1 MHGPGGVCIVCE
13 TRDLNVHLSFESVKA
28 HRLIIFLELPK

>member
-1 MHGPGGVCIVCE
+1 MRGPGGICIVCE
-13 TRDLNVHLSFESVKA
+13 TRKLDVHLSFENVKA